1 MKNRNIQSC
10 RVPTILAGLTLLV
23 LVTLP
28 SSSPAA
34 PLLQPPQNYTGELT
48 HGEFTSCG
56 GELLNPPAY
65 SVGGT
70 WSLRIDPITEDQL
83 APSAHLTLLVFRD
96 GNRYQLFPNVELTPT
111 SIQDGVYTYSLGL
124 QVTVTLD
131 TNTTPVTFSWD
142 VQFFDNCTTRNYMSL
157 AYVGVANN

>member
-1 MKNRNIQSC
+1 MKTSLKITSFA
-10 RVPTILAGLTLLV
+10 VIGLALATLA
-23 LVTLP
+23 
-28 SSSPAA
+28 SFAPAA
-34 PLLQPPQNYTGELT
+34 DAASPPQNYTGVLT

-70 WSLRIDPITEDQL
+70 WVLRIDPVAENQILPT
-83 APSAHLTLLVFRD
+83 AHLTLLVFRD
-96 GNRYQLFPNVELTPT
+96 GSRYQHFPNVELTPI
-111 SIQDGVYTYSLGL
+111 SIQNAVYTYSLGS

-131 TNTTPVTFSWD
+131 TNSFPATFSWS

-157 AYVGVANN
+157 AYVGVTSN

>member
-1 MKNRNIQSC
+1 MKTSLKITN
-10 RVPTILAGLTLLV
+10 LAVIGLALV
-23 LVTLP
+23 SLA

-34 PLLQPPQNYTGELT
+34 APASPPQNYTGQLT
-48 HGEFTSCG
+48 HGEFVSCG

-70 WSLRIDPITEDQL
+70 WVLRIDPVAENQILPT
-83 APSAHLTLLVFRD
+83 AHLTLLVFRD
-96 GNRYQLFPNVELTPT
+96 GNRYQHFPNVELTPI
-111 SIQDGVYTYSLGL
+111 SIQNGVYTYSLGR

-131 TNTTPVTFSWD
+131 TNTTPATFAWS

-157 AYVGVANN
+157 AYVGLTSN